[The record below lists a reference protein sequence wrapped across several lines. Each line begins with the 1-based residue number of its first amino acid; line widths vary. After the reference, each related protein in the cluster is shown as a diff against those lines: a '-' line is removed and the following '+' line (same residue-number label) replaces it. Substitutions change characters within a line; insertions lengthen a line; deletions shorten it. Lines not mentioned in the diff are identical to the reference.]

1 MPAAIVAGLIV
12 IVLLFVLS
20 QSIKVIREY
29 QRVVL
34 FRLGRALGT
43 RGPGLVFIIPVFDR
57 VTWVDLREKYLEIP
71 HQTAITEDNAPIS
84 IDFIIFHKVVDAV
97 MSVLQVQHFAG
108 AAQNISAAIL
118 R

>member
-1 MPAAIVAGLIV
+1 MTAAIVAGLIV
-12 IVLLFVLS
+12 IVVLFVLS
-20 QSIKVIREY
+20 QAIKIVREY

-57 VTWVDLREKYLEIP
+57 VTWVDLREKYLR
-71 HQTAITEDNAPIS
+71 TTRRS
-84 IDFIIFHKVVDAV
+84 RSTSSSSTKWWT
-97 MSVLQVQHFAG
+97 
-108 AAQNISAAIL
+108 